1 MGLTPASLLTGLR
14 DRGLELRLTGNKLQ
28 VFDADGNHAWS
39 ALTPEEQT
47 YIRADRQ
54 GLKAHLAS
62 GSALIPKESLA
73 SVRAPAA
80 ETCRYCDQTPCI
92 GSDHPAYPALHYMDP
107 EEVRR
112 RDQHATAVMMRM
124 VSRWPF

>member
-1 MGLTPASLLTGLR
+1 MGLTAESLLTGLR

-28 VFDADGNHAWS
+28 VFDADGCHAWP
-39 ALTPEEQT
+39 ALTPEEQA

-54 GLKAHLAS
+54 RLKAHLAS
-62 GSALIPKESLA
+62 GSGSIPIESLA
-73 SVRAPAA
+73 SVRTPVPEA
-80 ETCRYCDQTPCI
+80 CRYCDQAPCI

-112 RDQHATAVMMRM
+112 RDRHATAVMMRM
-124 VSRWPF
+124 VSRWPY